1 MLAFLRE
8 ELIDTQWDVNILKI
22 KTVFKNIFELIDTQ
36 WDVNDHTKYSVL
48 SVISELIDTQ
58 WDVNDYVSEEQKDF
72 IRN

>member
-8 ELIDTQWDVNILKI
+8 ELIDTQWDVNAMGGRTFVSVKIELIDTQWDVNILKI

-36 WDVNDHTKYSVL
+36 WDVND
-48 SVISELIDTQ
+48 
-58 WDVNDYVSEEQKDF
+58 YVSEEQKDF